1 MVTAGGAMVDRMAL
15 RRNEWREWLGLPPD
29 AEMDELLVLENYL
42 PQDRLG
48 DQKKLTEGS
57 ETE

>member
-1 MVTAGGAMVDRMAL
+1 MK
-15 RRNEWREWLGLPPD
+15 EWPTRDIIGLPPD